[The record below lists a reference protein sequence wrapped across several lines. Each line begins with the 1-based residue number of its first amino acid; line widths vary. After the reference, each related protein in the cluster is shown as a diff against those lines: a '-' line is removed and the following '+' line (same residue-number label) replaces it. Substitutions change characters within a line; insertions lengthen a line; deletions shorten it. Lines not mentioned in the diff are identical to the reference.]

1 MEVRKLVGWNIRRLR
16 LDRGLTIEAL
26 AGEADVSPA
35 YLGQLERGRENVGI
49 VLLDRL
55 SRALGAEL
63 SDLVA
68 KPQPSE
74 ELTRTSPAR
83 RRPKKEPPEHGR
95 EPGHAIDAV
104 RDLVLRDLKRAGL
117 STRPKKDGIP
127 SILTE
132 HDVLITMAT
141 IALEATAPRRWA
153 LLQLRNQGWLT
164 EETAQAIDRLLA
176 SPSLG
181 TDSHPRK
188 RAATKASQARK
199 VK

>member
-35 YLGQLERGRENVGI
+35 YLGQLERGRENVGV

-55 SRALGAEL
+55 GRALGAEL

-68 KPQPSE
+68 APKPGE
-74 ELTRTSPAR
+74 EPTQASPTR
-83 RRPKKEPPEHGR
+83 RRPKKELPEHGR
-95 EPGHAIDAV
+95 EHRHSIEVV
-104 RDLVLRDLKRAGL
+104 RDLVLRDLKRSGL
-117 STRPKKDGIP
+117 SKRAKKDGIP

-141 IALEATAPRRWA
+141 IALGSSPPKRWA
-153 LLQLRNQGWLT
+153 LVQLRNQGWLT
-164 EETAQAIDRLLA
+164 PETAHAIDRLLV
-176 SPSLG
+176 SPSLEAD
-181 TDSHPRK
+181 THPRK
-188 RAATKASQARK
+188 RPATKVSRA
-199 VK
+199 